1 MDDPNP
7 TLSVLVEH
15 WNLQVQ
21 KNCPVSSQEAQT
33 AVNFLK
39 HYPRQIGIVF
49 SAKETFKAKIELGV
63 GLMPVFEKLH
73 SLWRHEIEPLVQPRH
88 LTDLINEG
96 EHLEEVSS
104 EKIEPVSSSFDL
116 VLVPSGGGGKPVQYQ
131 PSGGNGGL
139 GGKVEARYFFGLCP
153 TSLTIRDDMKACS
166 GCLSVNYANKDA
178 QKKDWRRHKDI
189 CKVLQPLVRQR
200 PGHHPLSEKP
210 ELSGQIQA
218 ILQQAL
224 NRELTQ
230 FESDMLIYPRLCMVC
245 LGGRQSAW
253 SFPVPRNLT
262 RPRFTSSFQTEL
274 FNCPIC
280 HCVSYC
286 SQSHQAEDQEEHAKS
301 CELLRVCLEDHQ
313 MEMIMGCHLT
323 DPSWTLG
330 SNSKG
335 RQLGRGFQP
344 RAMTMVSATPGLPS
358 KIEQVFEGDLRTYLS
373 FSVSSQD
380 CDSAAVFHSE
390 VRYLTFKYTCQ
401 LSTLHALETAGMPNG
416 PIRDYTS
423 LTLHV
428 VGARSAESSEVMRW
442 EILAA
447 HLPLLQNL
455 TIVLIGPELRDDS
468 TYHDFVNSKAA
479 KKAKVAWPD
488 AISAL
493 NCGFIFYQS
502 WDASIP
508 SMLRSPGVPLIFTE
522 YYLQDCQLNLDK
534 VDDLVEPE
542 LEVTLEP
549 QENPF

>member
-1 MDDPNP
+1 
-7 TLSVLVEH
+7 
-15 WNLQVQ
+15 
-21 KNCPVSSQEAQT
+21 
-33 AVNFLK
+33 
-39 HYPRQIGIVF
+39 
-49 SAKETFKAKIELGV
+49 
-63 GLMPVFEKLH
+63 
-73 SLWRHEIEPLVQPRH
+73 
-88 LTDLINEG
+88 
-96 EHLEEVSS
+96 
-104 EKIEPVSSSFDL
+104 
-116 VLVPSGGGGKPVQYQ
+116 
-131 PSGGNGGL
+131 
-139 GGKVEARYFFGLCP
+139 
-153 TSLTIRDDMKACS
+153 MKACS

-245 LGGRQSAW
+245 LGGR
-253 SFPVPRNLT
+253 
-262 RPRFTSSFQTEL
+262 QTEL

-455 TIVLIGPELRDDS
+455 TIVLIGPELRDDCRYLKRQNVNAFILITRRKWNILHRLNRLLFIPVTFICNHPGLEILS
-468 TYHDFVNSKAA
+468 WPYPISDFCYTTGHLRTLRPDLTIRYCFFKATYHDFVNSKAA

-549 QENPF
+549 QENPFCSSLPARIPTGFAFRKFKRRNVVMSNDFICCVKWNQ